1 MKLTELLKMTL
12 DVLSNKQQIVD
23 ARRELKRRSLSYA
36 TPQWK
41 EWLLRHRLLP
51 GRRIGDA
58 LKSWDVLRTVELIEN
73 RVAKYVPVLDIGAY
87 ASEVPVILH
96 RLGYQHIVGLD
107 LNSDIAGMPFADRID
122 YREGNFLKAPFPD
135 ESFGAITAISVIEHG
150 FQGEALAAAMS
161 RLLRSGGLFI
171 ASFDYWPEKIVT
183 SGVEMFGMSW
193 TIFSRQE
200 VEQFIQI
207 AAREKLSPMGPI
219 RFDGVERPISCLNR
233 DYTFAWMVLQRQ

>member
-1 MKLTELLKMTL
+1 MTL
-12 DVLSNKQQIVD
+12 DVLSNEQQIVD

-41 EWLLRHRLLP
+41 EWLLRHHLLP
-51 GRRIGDA
+51 GIRIGDA
-58 LKSWDVLRTVELIEN
+58 LKSWDVLKTVELLEN
-73 RVAKYVPVLDIGAY
+73 HVTKYVPVLDIGAY
-87 ASEVPVILH
+87 ASEVPPILH

-107 LNSDIAGMPFADRID
+107 LNSEIAEMPFADRIA

-135 ESFGAITAISVIEHG
+135 ESFGAVTAISVIEHG

-161 RLLRSGGLFI
+161 RLLRPGGLFI

-207 AAREKLSPMGPI
+207 AALEKLKPIGPI
-219 RFDGVERPISCLNR
+219 QFDGAERPISCLNR
-233 DYTFAWMVLQRQ
+233 HYTFAWMVLQKQ